1 MTAETRQ
8 AMEPRSVTDLAR
20 RYFAAY
26 EAKDRSAMDELL
38 TGDFTFISPFDDH
51 LSRGLYFQKC
61 WPQSE
66 RIKSIRIA
74 KIFEHDNQAFVL
86 YELHPFSG
94 PTFRNTEFMTTER
107 GKIRQVE
114 VFFALIP
121 PEMLKEMNLKS

>member
-8 AMEPRSVTDLAR
+8 AMEPRSVTGIAR

-26 EAKDRSAMDELL
+26 EAKDRAAMDDLL

-51 LSRGLYFQKC
+51 LSRDSYFQKC

-66 RIKSIRIA
+66 RIKSIKIE
-74 KIFEHDNQAFVL
+74 KIFEQDNQAFVL
-86 YELHPFSG
+86 YELYPFSGG
-94 PTFRNTEFMTTER
+94 PTFRNTEFMTIER

-114 VFFALIP
+114 VFFGVIP
-121 PEMLKEMNLKS
+121 PEMLGGNKP